1 MSDLEARAAA
11 LKKYL
16 DVISS
21 YFQSLLTANWG
32 EEVSLQELKVVD
44 FIGQRQSVIMREASE
59 YMKVAVSTM
68 TGIVDK
74 LEHKGLVKRE
84 RNDEDRRIVRLFL
97 TNKGKRLYQTYA
109 ENYLQLSRGMLQ
121 SLPDDEQRI
130 YLDLTRKIA
139 QGASALVASDAS
151 K

>member
-21 YFQSLLTANWG
+21 YFQSLLTANCG
-32 EEVSLQELKVVD
+32 EELSLQELKVVD
-44 FIGQRQSVIMREASE
+44 FVGQRQSVIMREAAE

-74 LEHKGLVKRE
+74 LENKDLVRRE

-109 ENYLQLSRGMLQ
+109 ENYLQLSRRMLQ
-121 SLPDDEQRI
+121 SLSEDEQRV
-130 YLDLTRKIA
+130 YLDLTGKIA
-139 QGASALVASDAS
+139 QGASAFVASDS
-151 K
+151 GK